1 LNNGIGLTRLLLDD
15 WTRLRRRL
23 PSTPHQL
30 GRITL
35 VCGKL
40 IAPTL
45 EGLAQQLS
53 STAGVTV
60 RLIAVENAFFGPT
73 VTVSG
78 LLTWGDVKNALTGQD
93 LGRLLVLPSVMFDA
107 GGQRTLDDV
116 SLEEIRASLGV
127 PVTTADCLSGLAG
140 PAGS

>member
-1 LNNGIGLTRLLLDD
+1 
-15 WTRLRRRL
+15 
-23 PSTPHQL
+23 
-30 GRITL
+30 
-35 VCGKL
+35 L

-45 EGLAQQLS
+45 EDLAQQLS

-60 RLIAVENAFFGPT
+60 RLLAVENAFFGPT

-107 GGQRTLDDV
+107 AGQRTLDDV
-116 SLEEIRASLGV
+116 SLEEIRASVGV
-127 PVTTADCLSGLAG
+127 PVITADCLSGMAGLAD
-140 PAGS
+140 S